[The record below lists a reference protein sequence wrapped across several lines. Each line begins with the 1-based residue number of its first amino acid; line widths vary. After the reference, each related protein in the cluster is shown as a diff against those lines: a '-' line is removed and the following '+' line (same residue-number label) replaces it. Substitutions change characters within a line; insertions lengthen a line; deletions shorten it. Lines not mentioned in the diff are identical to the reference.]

1 MFGDFCLPFWEHE
14 MSLGFWMVGLLS
26 RESILSHLVWV
37 HIFKK
42 WNSFSCRTKWV
53 SRTRTRDPKESEN
66 VVPAKYSSRTS
77 IILSTIWDWRL
88 LSQVATWV
96 PLPKNRD
103 PEPQVK
109 PALLKPWRR
118 ASNDA
123 CFAELWR
130 RASNDACF
138 VKRWCRASSEACF
151 TEAVLPSL
159 RWSLLDEAGFIS
171 AKVGS
176 GRTTGHTR
184 FKALFF
190 LAARH
195 YSRTSL
201 ILFTLR
207 GHCTNLLV
215 AG

>member
-1 MFGDFCLPFWEHE
+1 MLYLPSIVRVRQLFCLPSGTGVF
-14 MSLGFWMVGLLS
+14 SLKWPREYRFPKPWS
-26 RESILSHLVWV
+26 R
-37 HIFKK
+37 
-42 WNSFSCRTKWV
+42 
-53 SRTRTRDPKESEN
+53 
-66 VVPAKYSSRTS
+66 ASS
-77 IILSTIWDWRL
+77 D
-88 LSQVATWV
+88 ACFM
-96 PLPKNRD
+96 
-103 PEPQVK
+103 
-109 PALLKPWRR
+109 KPWRR

-190 LAARH
+190 FGGQALFAH
-195 YSRTSL
+195 LTYSVHPSGPLYQPAGGRVTSH
-201 ILFTLR
+201 F
-207 GHCTNLLV
+207 
-215 AG
+215 

>member
-1 MFGDFCLPFWEHE
+1 
-14 MSLGFWMVGLLS
+14 MSKPNSYTGS
-26 RESILSHLVWV
+26 KK
-37 HIFKK
+37 IFRK
-42 WNSFSCRTKWV
+42 WNCFACQVWFAYVNYSVYHLGLEWPREYRSPKPW
-53 SRTRTRDPKESEN
+53 SR
-66 VVPAKYSSRTS
+66 ASSDACFMKT
-77 IILSTIWDWRL
+77 
-88 LSQVATWV
+88 
-96 PLPKNRD
+96 
-103 PEPQVK
+103 
-109 PALLKPWRR
+109 WRR

-130 RASNDACF
+130 RASSDACF

-207 GHCTNLLV
+207 GHRTNLLV